1 MAESC
6 WGGCSCKMSM
16 FFKSTLCRAN
26 AQKRG
31 GGGSGI
37 KGAGGGG
44 VQLKFDYIKVT
55 LGWAQT
61 PVTTR
66 ATATDMGG
74 GGRGGGRYKVKI

>member
-1 MAESC
+1 
-6 WGGCSCKMSM
+6 M

-37 KGAGGGG
+37 KGAGG

-74 GGRGGGRYKVKI
+74 GGAGEGGDTK